1 MGPHGT
7 DGKKDIT
14 VQFDTR
20 TKIFEEN
27 RGGAVAAQCR
37 PLMRHDV

>member
-27 RGGAVAAQCR
+27 RGGVVVLWLR
-37 PLMRHDV
+37 SVVH